1 MIKDL
6 IRKNFIKF
14 YINLYKDSNKTTEER
29 YLLDIHLFK
38 GTPYLFLDFVKKF
51 MNEIKLSC
59 VCISGSPSVQSS
71 PLLDR
76 KLSS

>member
-14 YINLYKDSNKTTEER
+14 YINLYKDSNKTLEER

-38 GTPYLFLDFVKKF
+38 GTPYVFLDFAKKF
-51 MNEIKLSC
+51 LNEI
-59 VCISGSPSVQSS
+59 
-71 PLLDR
+71 
-76 KLSS
+76 